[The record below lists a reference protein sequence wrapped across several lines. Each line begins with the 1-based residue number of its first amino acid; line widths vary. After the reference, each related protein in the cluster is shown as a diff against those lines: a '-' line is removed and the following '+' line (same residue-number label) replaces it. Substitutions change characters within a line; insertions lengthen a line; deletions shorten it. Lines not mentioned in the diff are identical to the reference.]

1 MLPAVEESQAQLL
14 RRIAAQDRDALA
26 EFYDQTA
33 RPLFSI
39 AYRMLGNAEE
49 AEEVIQD
56 VFVQIWTKAPTFDA
70 TIGLPFAWVMGIL
83 RNRCI
88 DRLRARQR
96 RARVIA
102 ETTEDQNL
110 ETLVAS
116 SPPDTSLPESELA
129 AIRAAVGSLPPE
141 QQQAIK
147 LAFFSGLTHQEI
159 AGQLQEPLGTIKARI
174 RRGMEK
180 MRDGLEA
187 YL

>member
-1 MLPAVEESQAQLL
+1 M

-39 AYRMLGNAEE
+39 AVRMLGSSEE

-70 TIGLPFAWVMGIL
+70 AIGLPFHWALGIL

-96 RARVIA
+96 RARVIVNLG
-102 ETTEDQNL
+102 EDQNL
-110 ETLVAS
+110 ESLLEGTPAE
-116 SPPDTSLPESELA
+116 TSLPETELA
-129 AIRAAVGSLPPE
+129 AIRAAVRSLPKD
-141 QQQAIK
+141 QQQAIE
-147 LAFFSGLTHQEI
+147 LAFFKGLTHPQI
-159 AGQLQEPLGTIKARI
+159 AEALNEPLGTVKARI
-174 RRGMEK
+174 RRGLVRLRE
-180 MRDGLEA
+180 GLEN